1 VYDCSVSAAL
11 VWASYG
17 TVLVAELAGDKSLY
31 TLGSL
36 ATRFAFA
43 PILAGA
49 ALAFAVKML
58 AAVLLGRLV
67 AQLPPLAISV
77 LGASTFFAMALV
89 MWREPA
95 TDDRDTSPRR
105 WSHAMLVSFVA
116 IGVPEWG
123 DPGQLAA
130 AVLVAD
136 GGDPFVVWLGAML
149 AMITKGALAI
159 TLGIGLRRFVPRD
172 LIRRGTVVLCLA
184 MGVLAALRVE
194 L

>member
-1 VYDCSVSAAL
+1 MYDRAVSPAL

-43 PILAGA
+43 PLLAGA

-58 AAVLLGRLV
+58 AAVLLGSVV

-77 LGASTFFAMALV
+77 LSAGTFFAMAFV
-89 MWREPA
+89 MSRERSMESHA
-95 TDDRDTSPRR
+95 ASAGR
-105 WSHAMLVSFVA
+105 WTHAMLVSFVA

-123 DPGQLAA
+123 DAGQLAT
-130 AVLVAD
+130 AVLVAE
-136 GGDPFVVWLGAML
+136 GGDPLAVWLGAML
-149 AMITKGALAI
+149 AMITKGALALA
-159 TLGIGLRRFVPRD
+159 LGIGLRRFVPRD

-184 MGVLAALRVE
+184 MGVLAAMRIE